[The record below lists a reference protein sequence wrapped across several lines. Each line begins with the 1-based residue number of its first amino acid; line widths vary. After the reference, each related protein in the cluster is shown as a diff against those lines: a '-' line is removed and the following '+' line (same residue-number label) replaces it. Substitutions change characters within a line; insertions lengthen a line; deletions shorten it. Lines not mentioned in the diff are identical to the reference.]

1 MKITDEQLGQKLQA
15 ALGRDAVNAETNFRA
30 SHIVDGIKPALVCAP
45 QSAEQIAAALRIC
58 SEAEASVIP
67 WGGGTAMAL
76 GNPPRD
82 ADLVVKTAQLNQ
94 VIEHDHANL
103 TATVQSGITLN
114 SLQNALAPRKQFAP
128 FDPPCAER
136 STIGGVVTA
145 NLNGPRRASY
155 GGVRDLIVGMKV
167 VLASG
172 EQIKAGGKV
181 VKNVAGYDM
190 CKLFTGSLGTLGIIT
205 EVTLRVA
212 PIAESSATVV
222 AVGSLMQVRQ
232 LAKALAAS
240 KLLPS
245 AVFLSNHFTEE
256 TWQLSV
262 AFEGFEATVA
272 RQLSDVALM
281 AQRLSMNA
289 EKFRAEKHQSV
300 WQEIS
305 DFPLQPNRL
314 IYRVTVPRASV
325 MEIVNSVK
333 SWRADGQ
340 DPVIV
345 ADLAI
350 GTVWIAQKAN
360 LESAEEFPRLIA
372 LTQERH
378 GHAVMFAAPG
388 EFKSAIDV
396 WGPAPPSFPLTRE
409 IKQQFDPKGILN
421 PGRFI
426 GGL

>member
-1 MKITDEQLGQKLQA
+1 MKITHEQLAQQLQA
-15 ALGRDAVNAETNFRA
+15 ALGTDAVNAQANFRA
-30 SHIVDGIKPALVCAP
+30 SHIVDGITPVLVCAP
-45 QSAEQIAAALRIC
+45 HSAEQIAAILRIC
-58 SEAEASVIP
+58 SEAETSVVP

-76 GNPPRD
+76 GNPPRQ
-82 ADLVVKTAQLNQ
+82 ADVVVKTTSLNR

-114 SLQNALAPRKQFAP
+114 SLQNALAPQKQFAP
-128 FDPPCAER
+128 FDPPFAER
-136 STIGGVVTA
+136 STVGGVVAA

-155 GGVRDLIVGMKV
+155 GGVRDLIIGMKV

-212 PIAESSATVV
+212 PMPESNATVV
-222 AVGSLMQVRQ
+222 VTGSLTQASQ
-232 LAKALAAS
+232 LTKELAAS
-240 KLLPS
+240 NLLPT
-245 AVFLSNHFTEE
+245 AVFLANDFTDHS
-256 TWQLSV
+256 WWLSV
-262 AFEGFEATVA
+262 GFEGFEATVA
-272 RQLSDVALM
+272 RQLNDVALV
-281 AQRLSMNA
+281 AQRLGMNP
-289 EKFRAEKHQSV
+289 EQFRAEKHQRV
-300 WQEIS
+300 WQEAR

-325 MEIVNSVK
+325 MEIVNVVK
-333 SWRADGQ
+333 SWRNDGQ
-340 DPVIV
+340 NPMIV
-345 ADLAI
+345 VDMVM

-360 LESAEEFPRLIA
+360 VESAGEFPKLIA
-372 LTQERH
+372 LTQQRR
-378 GHAVMFAAPG
+378 GHAVMFAAPS
-388 EFKSAIDV
+388 ELKSAIDV
-396 WGPAPPSFPLTRE
+396 WGPAPPALSLMRE

-426 GGL
+426 GAL

>member
-1 MKITDEQLGQKLQA
+1 MKITHEQLAQKLQA
-15 ALGRDAVNAETNFRA
+15 VLGTDAVNAEANFRA
-30 SHIVDGIKPALVCAP
+30 SHIVDGVTPALVCAP
-45 QSAEQIAAALRIC
+45 QNAEQIAAILRIA

-67 WGGGTAMAL
+67 WGGGTAIAL
-76 GNPPRD
+76 GNPPRQ
-82 ADLVVKTAQLNQ
+82 ADVIVKTAALNR

-103 TATVQSGITLN
+103 TATVQSGITLDA
-114 SLQNALAPRKQFAP
+114 LQKALAPQNQFAP
-128 FDPPCAER
+128 FDPPMAER
-136 STIGGVVTA
+136 STIGGIVAA

-155 GGVRDLIVGMKV
+155 GSVRDLIIGMKV
-167 VLASG
+167 ALASG
-172 EQIKAGGKV
+172 DQIKAGGKV

-190 CKLFTGSLGTLGIIT
+190 CKLFTGSLGTLGFIT

-212 PIAESSATVV
+212 PIAASNATIV

-240 KLLPS
+240 KLLPT
-245 AVFLSNHFTEE
+245 AVFLSNHYTEE
-256 TWQLSV
+256 SWQLSV
-262 AFEGFEATVA
+262 AFEGFESTVA
-272 RQLSDVALM
+272 RQLSDVASM
-281 AQRLSMNA
+281 ALGVSMNA
-289 EKFRAEKHQSV
+289 EQFRAEKHHGV

-314 IYRVTVPRASV
+314 IYRVIVPRASV
-325 MEIVNSVK
+325 MEIVNIAK

-340 DPVIV
+340 NPVIV
-345 ADLAI
+345 ADI
-350 GTVWIAQKAN
+350 VMGTVWIAQKAN

-372 LTQERH
+372 SAQQLH
-378 GHAVMFAAPG
+378 GHAVMFAAPS
-388 EFKSAIDV
+388 ELKLAIDV
-396 WGPAPPSFPLTRE
+396 WGPAPLSFPLMRE